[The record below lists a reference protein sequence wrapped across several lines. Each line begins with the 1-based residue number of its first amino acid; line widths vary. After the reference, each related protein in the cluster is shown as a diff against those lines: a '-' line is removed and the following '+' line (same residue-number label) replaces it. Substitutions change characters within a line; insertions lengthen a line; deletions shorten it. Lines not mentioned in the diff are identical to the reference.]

1 MAATGN
7 EVPLLSQLRSLKEW
21 IVGQIDE
28 TKRLKPVNEIQS
40 GTDLDTLTEPGSWFC
55 DDSTSVTNAP
65 DGVEAE
71 FLLYVYS
78 GGGGRSS

>member
-28 TKRLKPVNEIQS
+28 TKRLKPVNEIVA

-55 DDSTSVTNAP
+55 DDSTSVTNVP
-65 DGVEAE
+65 DGVTGE

-78 GGGGRSS
+78 GGGS